1 LATSS
6 NSKTTGVPA
15 RVDLSFGV
23 EDEQSFRYTFIPV
36 ALSLEGVFTSLYAY
50 QLPPEQIVNQHP
62 TRKQSVLTRQIVV
75 AAGSAIRNE
84 WQQGRP
90 LPLGYDRYT
99 QMQFGNR
106 DFMVNAVLYLA
117 DEEGWMNLRQKE
129 IRLRM
134 INDQRARQSRV
145 TAQVVSIVIPLLI
158 LGCLG
163 VTFTWIRRRKY
174 VK

>member
-1 LATSS
+1 
-6 NSKTTGVPA
+6 
-15 RVDLSFGV
+15 
-23 EDEQSFRYTFIPV
+23 
-36 ALSLEGVFTSLYAY
+36 
-50 QLPPEQIVNQHP
+50 
-62 TRKQSVLTRQIVV
+62 VV